1 MAKKRA
7 SGKLRGTD
15 AGGQPYD
22 LSNTEDY
29 RKALQAKTY
38 FANTRAE
45 RRVASRNLQ
54 DFRANAQ
61 SPVRTNLK
69 ITTSLPDKSQTVERS
84 RASIAMGPVK
94 GDKLSGRTTDA
105 GTRSIL
111 DGMKNFMKSGAQGA
125 FKGRLGGGGGG
136 RPGTRL

>member
-7 SGKLRGTD
+7 TRKPSGTD

-22 LSNTEDY
+22 LSSTEDY
-29 RKALQAKTY
+29 RKALQAKIY

-54 DFRANAQ
+54 DFRANAK

-69 ITTSLPDKSQTVERS
+69 ITTSLPDKSQIIERS
-84 RASIAMGPVK
+84 RPSIPMGPAK
-94 GDKLSGRTTDA
+94 SDKLSGRTVEA
-105 GTRSIL
+105 GTRSL
-111 DGMKNFMKSGAQGA
+111 REGMRSWM
-125 FKGRLGGGGGG
+125 RDMRGGGGSRLTG
-136 RPGTRL
+136 R